1 MAPVTDVG
9 GAFPR
14 KTLGVGVNTDEQAWL
29 VPEAVCREGYTL
41 TTPVGDVRLEGNE
54 AGVRVASAPDG
65 VRTARICS
73 YS

>member
-14 KTLGVGVNTDEQAWL
+14 KTLGVGVSAHEQAWF

-65 VRTARICS
+65 ARTAQIFT